1 MQLVSSKS
9 ATDTALHTRTP
20 PGSIIINFV
29 ETSEIISGSP
39 LRLCFLQGFQQISMY
54 VHISYVASDSHDF
67 LIVYH
72 LLIMVVIIFPTD
84 ITLFDFGCCNTQH

>member
-1 MQLVSSKS
+1 MQLISSKS
-9 ATDTALHTRTP
+9 ATDTALHTGTP

-39 LRLCFLQGFQQISMY
+39 LRLCFLQVFQQISMY
-54 VHISYVASDSHDF
+54 VS

-72 LLIMVVIIFPTD
+72 LLIMIVIIFPTD